1 MGNEDSAVVKNRR
14 KKQAPSD
21 RVGIFDRFAGNDTC
35 SFLFKKLLVD
45 CKRRRRPASWLESHI
60 HGLGVLGSEGHFLIL
75 FAQLFLHEGQ
85 SVVAWR
91 KALDLVLAIR
101 SGDGVEGALT

>member
-1 MGNEDSAVVKNRR
+1 MALLNHNRR
-14 KKQAPSD
+14 QASPVIKNWKKKQIPSD
-21 RVGIFDRFAGNDTC
+21 RVGIFPTRSGQVDRFGRNDTC
-35 SFLFKKLLVD
+35 SFFFKRLLVD

-60 HGLGVLGSEGHFLIL
+60 HRLAVLGSEGHFLIL

-91 KALDLVLAIR
+91 KALDL
-101 SGDGVEGALT
+101 